1 LLSNSETLNLQE
13 VIMKIKGADPQ
24 VLDYEVINDAN
35 TLEPLVLIKLE
46 FDKQLKG
53 TEILLSREEIL
64 YMLDAL
70 NGAW

>member
-1 LLSNSETLNLQE
+1 
-13 VIMKIKGADPQ
+13 MKIKVEDPQ